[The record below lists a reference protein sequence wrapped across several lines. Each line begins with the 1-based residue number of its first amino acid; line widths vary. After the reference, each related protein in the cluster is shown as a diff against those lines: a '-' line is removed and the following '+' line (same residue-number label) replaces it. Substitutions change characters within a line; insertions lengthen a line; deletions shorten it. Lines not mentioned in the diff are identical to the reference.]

1 MKIVICDG
9 DNVNQRGAVMNPIDK
24 IFWTITISQL
34 LFYFLWAMAKDI
46 AKSDRDD
53 EDLTGD
59 MPCKVF
65 GCRRTALFESEFC
78 LDHMRY
84 HNNPGLQ
91 YEEYPEVGQ
100 PTPNTQSADPVAGS
114 ESKNPSQWWDIISE

>member
-1 MKIVICDG
+1 
-9 DNVNQRGAVMNPIDK
+9 
-24 IFWTITISQL
+24 
-34 LFYFLWAMAKDI
+34 MAKDI

-91 YEEYPEVGQ
+91 YDEYPEVGQ

-114 ESKNPSQWWDIISE
+114 ESKNSSQWWDINKRVIGMENTGIANVGMPTISKSPCPDDNR

>member
-1 MKIVICDG
+1 
-9 DNVNQRGAVMNPIDK
+9 MNPIDK
-24 IFWTITISQL
+24 IFWTLTISQL
-34 LFYFLWAMAKDI
+34 LFYFFWAMAKDI

-53 EDLTGD
+53 EDLTND

-78 LDHMRY
+78 LNHMRY

-100 PTPNTQSADPVAGS
+100 LTINSQSEDPVVRS
-114 ESKNPSQWWDIISE
+114 ESKNPPLWWDIISE

>member
-1 MKIVICDG
+1 
-9 DNVNQRGAVMNPIDK
+9 MNPADK
-24 IFWTITISQL
+24 IFWTITMSQL
-34 LFYFLWAMAKDI
+34 LFYFFWVMAKDI

-53 EDLTGD
+53 EDLTYD

-91 YEEYPEVGQ
+91 YDEYPELGQ
-100 PTPNTQSADPVAGS
+100 PTPNTQSADLVAGS
-114 ESKNPSQWWDIISE
+114 ESKNFPQWWGQINK